1 MKVGIINVTGY
12 AGMELARILRRH
24 PEVEIAA
31 ATGRSLAGQRLGDVF
46 PHLAACDIEITTDIT
61 ESVDFVFSA
70 LPHAASAERLEP
82 FIADGIKAVD
92 ISADFRL
99 KDLDEYTGWY
109 KITHPCPQYMEDA
122 VYGLTELH
130 RDEIAQT
137 GLVGN
142 PGCYPSAA
150 ILALAPAIESGIITG
165 DVVVDAKS
173 GVSGAG
179 RGGSVALNYSEV
191 NENFKAYN
199 LDGHRHH
206 PEITQELGQL
216 TVNGGNGPR
225 QGPDLN
231 LTFLTHLAPMTRGIL
246 VSCYAPLRD
255 GAVPDGE
262 AGRDAVRDIYN
273 EYYDGEPFAKVVP
286 DAPQTKHTYGNNDC
300 VIHPTIDLR
309 ANRLIVIACLDNL
322 VKGAAGAAVQN
333 MNVMCGFDETAGL
346 EQLALYP

>member
-24 PEVEIAA
+24 PEVEIAS
-31 ATGRSLAGQRLGDVF
+31 ATGRSLAGRRLGEVF
-46 PHLAACDIEITTDIT
+46 PHLSECDIEITSDIT

-82 FIADGIKAVD
+82 FIAQGVKTVD
-92 ISADFRL
+92 VSADFRL
-99 KDLDEYTGWY
+99 KDLDEYTYWY
-109 KITHPCPQYMEDA
+109 KIDHPCPQFMETA
-122 VYGLTELH
+122 VYGLPELH

-137 GLVGN
+137 RLVGN

-150 ILALAPAIESGIITG
+150 VLALAPAVQAGIIEP
-165 DVVVDAKS
+165 DIVVDAKS

-179 RGGSVALNYSEV
+179 RGGSVALNFSEV

-206 PEITQELGQL
+206 PEIVQELDAIGQSDGL
-216 TVNGGNGPR
+216 R
-225 QGPDLN
+225 

-246 VSCYAPLRD
+246 VSCYAPLKP
-255 GAVPDGE
+255 GALPSGE
-262 AGRDAVRDIYN
+262 AGKDSVREIYQSR
-273 EYYDGEPFAKVVP
+273 YADEPFANVVP
-286 DAPQTKHTYGNNDC
+286 LPPQTKHTSGNNDC
-300 VIHPTIDLR
+300 AIHATIDLR
-309 ANRLIVIACLDNL
+309 ADRLIAIACLDNL

-346 EQLALYP
+346 DQLALYP

>member
-12 AGMELARILRRH
+12 AGMELARILHRH
-24 PEVEIAA
+24 PEVEITA
-31 ATGRSLAGQRLGDVF
+31 ATGRSLAGKRLGEVF
-46 PHLAACDIEITTDIT
+46 PHLAACDIRITPDIT
-61 ESVDFVFSA
+61 DSVDFVFSA

-82 FIADGIKAVD
+82 FIDDGIKAVD

-99 KDLDEYTGWY
+99 RDLDEYTGWY
-109 KITHPCPQYMEDA
+109 KITHPCPQYVESA

-130 RDEIAQT
+130 REEVAQSS
-137 GLVGN
+137 LVGN

-150 ILALAPAIESGIITG
+150 ILALAPAVAAGIIDG

-179 RGGSVALNYSEV
+179 RGGSVDLNYSEV

-206 PEITQELGQL
+206 PEIVQELEEL
-216 TVNGGNGPR
+216 NG
-225 QGPDLN
+225 GPDLR
-231 LTFLTHLAPMTRGIL
+231 LTFLTHLVPMTRGIL
-246 VSCYAPLRD
+246 VSCYAPLKD
-255 GAVPDGE
+255 DAVRGGE
-262 AGRDAVRDIYN
+262 AGRAQVRELYD

-286 DAPQTKHTYGNNDC
+286 QPPQTKHTSGNNDC
-300 VIHPTIDLR
+300 AIFPTIDLR

-322 VKGAAGAAVQN
+322 VKGAAGSAVQN
-333 MNVMCGFDETAGL
+333 MNVMSGFDESTGL

>member
-12 AGMELARILRRH
+12 AGMELARILHCH
-24 PEVEIAA
+24 PEAEIAA
-31 ATGRSLAGQRLGDVF
+31 ATGRSLAGKRLAEVF
-46 PHLAACDIEITTDIT
+46 PHLAACDVEITPDISD
-61 ESVDFVFSA
+61 SVDFVFSA

-82 FIADGIKAVD
+82 FIADGVKAVD

-99 KDLDEYTGWY
+99 KDLDEYAGWY

-150 ILALAPAIESGIITG
+150 ILALAPAVESGIIAG

-216 TVNGGNGPR
+216 TDGDDSN
-225 QGPDLN
+225 LN

-262 AGRDAVRDIYN
+262 AGREAVREIYAD
-273 EYYDGEPFAKVVP
+273 YYDGEPFAKVVP
-286 DAPQTKHTYGNNDC
+286 EAPQTKHTSGNNDC
-300 VIHPTIDLR
+300 AIHPTIDLR

-333 MNVMCGFDETAGL
+333 MNVMCGYEETAGL

>member
-31 ATGRSLAGQRLGDVF
+31 VTGRSLVGQRLGEVF
-46 PHLAACDIEITTDIT
+46 PHLASCDIEITPDIT
-61 ESVDFVFSA
+61 ESVDVVISA

-82 FIADGIKAVD
+82 FIEQGVKAID

-99 KDLDEYTGWY
+99 KDLDEYSYWY
-109 KITHPCPQYMEDA
+109 KIDHPCPQYMETA
-122 VYGLTELH
+122 VYGLPELH
-130 RDEIAQT
+130 REEIAQT

-150 ILALAPAIESGIITG
+150 ILAMAPAIDAGIVDP

-179 RGGSVALNYSEV
+179 RGGSIDLNFSEV

-206 PEITQELGQL
+206 PEIVQELDEL
-216 TVNGGNGPR
+216 GNGDELR
-225 QGPDLN
+225 
-231 LTFLTHLAPMTRGIL
+231 LTFLTHLVPMTRGIL
-246 VSCYAPLRD
+246 VTCYAPLNAGALPGGED
-255 GAVPDGE
+255 GKA
-262 AGRDAVRDIYN
+262 AVREIYN
-273 EYYDGEPFAKVVP
+273 DYYADEPFAKVVP
-286 DAPQTKHTYGNNDC
+286 QPPQTKHTSGNNDC

-309 ANRLIVIACLDNL
+309 ADRLIAIACLDNL
-322 VKGAAGAAVQN
+322 VKGAAGSAVQN
-333 MNVMCGFDETAGL
+333 MNVMCGFEETAGL

>member
-12 AGMELARILRRH
+12 AGMELARILHRH

-31 ATGRSLAGQRLGDVF
+31 ATGRSLAGQRLGDAF
-46 PHLAACDIEITTDIT
+46 PHLAGVDLEITPDIS

-82 FIADGIKAVD
+82 FIAGGVKAVD

-150 ILALAPAIESGIITG
+150 ILALAPAIASGVIEP

-206 PEITQELGQL
+206 PEIAQELGRL
-216 TVNGGNGPR
+216 TANGGD
-225 QGPDLN
+225 PDSPNLN

-246 VSCYAPLRD
+246 VSCYARLRD
-255 GAVPDGE
+255 GAVPGGE
-262 AGRDAVRDIYN
+262 AGRVAVREIYN
-273 EYYDGEPFAKVVP
+273 DFYDGEPFAKVVP
-286 DAPQTKHTYGNNDC
+286 DAPQTKHTSGNNDC

>member
-31 ATGRSLAGQRLGDVF
+31 ATGRSLAGQRLGDAF
-46 PHLAACDIEITTDIT
+46 PHLAACDVEITSDIS

-82 FIADGIKAVD
+82 FIADGVKAVD

-99 KDLDEYTGWY
+99 KDLDEYAGWY
-109 KITHPCPQYMEDA
+109 NITHPCPQYMEDA

-150 ILALAPAIESGIITG
+150 ILALAPAVESGIIDG

-206 PEITQELGQL
+206 PEITQELGRL
-216 TVNGGNGPR
+216 TPSGDNGS
-225 QGPDLN
+225 DLN

-246 VSCYAPLRD
+246 VSCYARLRD

-273 EYYDGEPFAKVVP
+273 DYYAGEPFAKVAP
-286 DAPQTKHTYGNNDC
+286 DAPQTKHTSGNNDC

-333 MNVMCGFDETAGL
+333 MNVMCGFEETAGL